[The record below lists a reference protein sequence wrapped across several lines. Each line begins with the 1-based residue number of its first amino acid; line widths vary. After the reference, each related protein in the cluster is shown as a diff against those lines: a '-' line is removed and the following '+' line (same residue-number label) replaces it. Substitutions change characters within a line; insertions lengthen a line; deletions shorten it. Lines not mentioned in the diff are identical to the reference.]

1 MPTPLSR
8 RSFLETAAAATTLT
22 LLPAGRARTYAANE
36 NVALGMIGVGGM
48 GQGNRLHFKGLP
60 GCSIIGLCDVD
71 RKRLPA
77 AEKDHPGAK
86 SFVDYRKML
95 EELKELDAVMV
106 STPDHQHFPASM
118 LAMKLGKAV
127 STEKPL
133 AHSVWEA
140 RQLALAA
147 AKYKVATQHDHEGHA
162 REGLRRLVEWVQSGA
177 IGAVREAHI
186 WTDRPI
192 WPQGLKQRPPTKP
205 VPEGLEWD
213 LWIGPA
219 PYRDYHEHL
228 HAFAWR
234 GWWDF
239 GCGALGDMG
248 CHFWDSAVW
257 SLKLGHPDTIEAEQE
272 GNSEETGPNWSVIT
286 YQFPARGDTSAPLS
300 AGLPPVTVKWWDG
313 HKPGPDGKKVQN
325 LPPRPPELEAD
336 RKLPTNGSMFIGEK
350 ATIVCAD
357 TDSPRIVPE
366 AKMKEFKPPAP
377 FLPRAPNND
386 HKLEWIQAI
395 KGGKPA
401 GSDFALYGGHLAEVV
416 LLGNVAVRVG
426 KKIEWDGANLKA
438 KNCPEADRFLRREY
452 RKGWDFT

>member
-1 MPTPLSR
+1 MPSRPSR
-8 RSFLETAAAATTLT
+8 RAFLSTAAATATLT
-22 LLPAGRARTYAANE
+22 LLPAGRARTYAANDTIG
-36 NVALGMIGVGGM
+36 LGIVGVGGM
-48 GQGNRLHFKGLP
+48 GGGNRKHLAGCP
-60 GCSIIGLCDVD
+60 GTAIVGLCDVD

-77 AEKDHPGAK
+77 AEKDHKDAK
-86 SFVDYRKML
+86 SYVDYRKML
-95 EELKELDAVMV
+95 EEVKEIDAVMV

-127 STEKPL
+127 STEKPM

-140 RQLALAA
+140 RQMALAA

-162 REGLRRLVEWVQSGA
+162 REGLRRVVEWVQAGS
-177 IGAVREAHI
+177 IGAVRQVHI

-219 PYRDYHEHL
+219 PYRDYHDHL

-248 CHFWDSAVW
+248 CHFWDSTVW
-257 SLKLGHPDTIEAEQE
+257 ALKLGHPDSIEAEQE

-286 YQFPARGDTSAPLS
+286 YQFPARGE
-300 AGLPPVTVKWWDG
+300 LPAVTVKWWDG
-313 HKPGPDGKKVQN
+313 RKPGPDGKKAQN
-325 LPPRPPELEAD
+325 LPPAPPDLEAD
-336 RKLPTNGSMFIGEK
+336 RKLPPNGSMFLGDK
-350 ATIVCAD
+350 GTIVVAD
-357 TDSPRIVPE
+357 TASPRLVPE
-366 AKMKEFKPPAP
+366 AKMKEFKQPEP
-377 FLPRAPNND
+377 FLPRVGD
-386 HKLEWIQAI
+386 HKRDWLDAI
-395 KGGKPA
+395 RTGKPA

-416 LLGNVAVRVG
+416 LLGNVAIRAG
-426 KKIEWDGANLKA
+426 KKLEWDGAALKA

-452 RKGWDFT
+452 RKGWDFS